1 MSVIDFKKRHT
12 DNWDVMHEHLQ
23 SPDSMVYIDDTNRDF
38 SSPTSIDLNVGSAY
52 IIPGSNQSF
61 AFPEEGLKV
70 KPHCSVVIYTEQRIK
85 LPYNVFGVVTGKGS
99 FIFKGCF
106 LSTGKIDPAFDGY
119 LKIGFHNGGNSSLV
133 LKKGDPFATVFFLNT
148 DATLNSPLKEYQT
161 NLNPDLPR
169 LNMMQRCGM
178 YIKEHWLSMLAWSL
192 ISIPAFFYYVVQII
206 DIVSRWLSQK

>member
-23 SPDSMVYIDDTNRDF
+23 SPDSMIFINDAGKKYTC
-38 SSPTSIDLNVGSAY
+38 PTSIDLNVGSAY

-61 AFPEEGLKV
+61 AFPEDGLKV
-70 KPHCSVVIYTEQRIK
+70 KPHCSVVIYTEQRMK

-119 LKIGFHNGGNSSLV
+119 LKIGFYNGGNSSLV

-148 DATLNSPLKEYQT
+148 DATLNAPLKEYQT
-161 NLNPDLPR
+161 SLNPDLPHIK
-169 LNMMQRCGM
+169 LIQRCWM
-178 YIKEHWLSMLAWSL
+178 YAKEHWVSFFAWVVVAVPSAIFYIL
-192 ISIPAFFYYVVQII
+192 QILNFF
-206 DIVSRWLSQK
+206 